1 MEVHG
6 WVHDLYLV
14 LSGAWG
20 AYVGFYLGWTPLR
33 AEWKQYRQG
42 QRVEAVVVGGLRT
55 IRFGFREMRRRT
67 TEPVVRFVTVDG
79 SQAEATVTYSASGD
93 EAPRMG
99 ETIEVFYDPH
109 KPQEVFAVSGFH
121 TVVRFR
127 IAMIGIGALFLCVA
141 AGALLFGLPVETD
154 VSVSGLL
161 VPLIAGAV
169 ALARWAWRKRK
180 SQDDVNTGDLP
191 LGGAESDLGAVTK
204 DQSC

>member
-79 SQAEATVTYSASGD
+79 SQTEATVTGSPSGD
-93 EAPRMG
+93 EAPRIG

-127 IAMIGIGALFLCVA
+127 IVMIGVGALFLCVA

-180 SQDDVNTGDLP
+180 SQDDMNTGDLP
-191 LGGAESDLGAVTK
+191 LGGRGE
-204 DQSC
+204 